1 MAFSAPPVKSAVVP
15 PYVAPGVGQYPGQYR
30 VTPALPVGVRV
41 DVRGRFCYV
50 STPNGDEIQLDQAG
64 VFELTRACK
73 AAFSLVTT

>member
-1 MAFSAPPVKSAVVP
+1 MAFSAPPVKSAVIP
-15 PYVAPGVGQYPGQYR
+15 PYVAPGTAPGQLR
-30 VTPALPVGVRV
+30 VTAATPVGVRV
-41 DVRGRFCYV
+41 AVRDRFCYV